1 MATKLYATITILSEE
16 GPIYKAK
23 NTKLNT
29 VIEELNEIL
38 HAKVSPEITIAFVI
52 QEEVG
57 QA

>member
-38 HAKVSPEITIAFVI
+38 HAKVSPEITIAFVTL
-52 QEEVG
+52 EEVG